1 MSARPAASLPAATPH
16 VDWRGLAIG
25 VEEREGRFL
34 YRVRLVHEDPVQAA
48 TVVQTEDERD
58 AVAAWRYWSAS
69 LKLPR
74 LVERAPGDY
83 HAMEWRCGE
92 LVVRA
97 RAARRRGSPLF
108 CRRPRRCAI
117 REMGQKGDLP
127 VHAGERE
134 IIARN

>member
-1 MSARPAASLPAATPH
+1 MPARPASSPPTPPA
-16 VDWRGLAIG
+16 VQWRGLAIG
-25 VEEREGRFL
+25 VDERDGRFL
-34 YRVRLVHEDPVQAA
+34 YRVRLVHDDPAQVA
-48 TVVQTEDERD
+48 TLMQTEDERE

-92 LVVRA
+92 LFVRA

-108 CRRPRRCAI
+108 ARRPRRCAI
-117 REMGQKGDLP
+117 REMGAKGDRS

>member
-1 MSARPAASLPAATPH
+1 MSVRPAASLPAATPH

-92 LVVRA
+92 LVVRV
-97 RAARRRGSPLF
+97 
-108 CRRPRRCAI
+108 
-117 REMGQKGDLP
+117 E
-127 VHAGERE
+127 AGAEVRDAVLGRDE
-134 IIARN
+134 IVQAP

>member
-1 MSARPAASLPAATPH
+1 MSALAETATPRIA
-16 VDWRGLAIG
+16 WEGLAIC
-25 VEEREGRFL
+25 VEEREGRFF
-34 YRVRLVHEDPVQAA
+34 YRVRMVHKDPIQAA
-48 TVVQTEDERD
+48 TLVQTEDERE

-69 LKLPR
+69 LRLPR
-74 LVERAPGDY
+74 LVERAPNEF
-83 HAMEWRCGE
+83 HAMEWRCGA

-108 CRRPRRCAI
+108 GRRPYRCAI
-117 REMGQKGDLP
+117 RKPGAKGAMP